1 MKTYGL
7 IQSWT
12 LSAKL
17 FFLLLIC
24 FVSASLLS
32 FIGLVAGMAIWSL
45 PFDALEHY
53 TEYGIEGINFM
64 RLNQAAGAVG
74 LFILPSITF
83 PHFLGRP
90 TAEFLQ
96 TDNKPKILLLLL
108 LAIYTLLQLPWI
120 NVMSA
125 WNNSLE
131 WGGALEEL
139 YQAMRAKED
148 AAAAMIEKLLT
159 MPDIQSLLV
168 TLIVVALIPA
178 MGEEL
183 LFRGIIQNLFGQR
196 YGTHAGIWITAF
208 IFSFIHFQ
216 FFGFFPRLLLGV
228 LLGYIA
234 LWSGSLWYAIAAHF
248 TNNALAVLGYF
259 AYQHNWITMNP
270 DEWGTGDN
278 SVFWTL
284 ISLILSIVCIYA
296 FNKFVQK
303 SSQLE
308 NQRYE

>member
-53 TEYGIEGINFM
+53 TEYGIEGINFI

-148 AAAAMIEKLLT
+148 AAAAMIENLLT

-168 TLIVVALIPA
+168 TMIVVALIPA

-196 YGTHAGIWITAF
+196 YGIHAGIWITAF

-216 FFGFFPRLLLGV
+216 FFGFFPRLFLGA
-228 LLGYIA
+228 LLGYVFYYT
-234 LWSGSLWYAIAAHF
+234 GSLWYAIAVHF
-248 TNNALAVLGYF
+248 TNNAGAVIAYF
-259 AYQHNWITMNP
+259 AFQHGMIGESP
-270 DEWGTGDN
+270 DDWGTGEG
-278 SVFWTL
+278 SVLWVIFSAGIGIAGIMYL
-284 ISLILSIVCIYA
+284 
-296 FNKFVQK
+296 
-303 SSQLE
+303 
-308 NQRYE
+308 QRVKVIPNT

>member
-7 IQSWT
+7 IQNWT

-24 FVSASLLS
+24 FVSISLLS
-32 FIGLVAGMAIWSL
+32 FIGLVAGMAVWSL

-53 TEYGIEGINFM
+53 TEYGVEGINFM

-83 PHFLGRP
+83 PHFLGQP

-96 TDNKPKILLLLL
+96 TDKKPKILLLLL
-108 LAIYTLLQLPWI
+108 LAAYTLLQLPWI

-131 WGGALEEL
+131 WGGALGEL

-196 YGTHAGIWITAF
+196 YGAHVGIWIAAF

-216 FFGFFPRLLLGV
+216 FFGFFPRLFLGA
-228 LLGYIA
+228 LLGYVFYFT
-234 LWSGSLWYAIAAHF
+234 GSLWYAIAMHF
-248 TNNALAVLGYF
+248 ANNAGAVI
-259 AYQHNWITMNP
+259 AYYAFQHGIISESP
-270 DEWGTGDN
+270 DDWGTGDGRIAWVLLSAGVGIAGMIYLKRVKGIRN
-278 SVFWTL
+278 S
-284 ISLILSIVCIYA
+284 
-296 FNKFVQK
+296 
-303 SSQLE
+303 
-308 NQRYE
+308 

>member
-53 TEYGIEGINFM
+53 TEYGIEGINFI

-148 AAAAMIEKLLT
+148 AAAAMIENLLT

-168 TLIVVALIPA
+168 TMIVVALIPA

-196 YGTHAGIWITAF
+196 YGIHAGIWITAF

-216 FFGFFPRLLLGV
+216 FFGFFPRLFLGA
-228 LLGYIA
+228 LLGYVFYYT
-234 LWSGSLWYAIAAHF
+234 GSLWYAIAVHF
-248 TNNALAVLGYF
+248 TNNAGAVIAYF
-259 AYQHNWITMNP
+259 AFQHGMIGESP
-270 DEWGTGDN
+270 DDWGTGEG
-278 SVFWTL
+278 SVLWVIFSAGIGIAGIMYL
-284 ISLILSIVCIYA
+284 QRVKVIRIS
-296 FNKFVQK
+296 
-303 SSQLE
+303 
-308 NQRYE
+308 